1 MNSESRAA
9 DSSKWTA
16 YSVAILGTFLIMAA
30 LVCTMIQYTRPASLN
45 TARINERYEN
55 LKKLRAEEAKTLNE
69 YDWQDQPK
77 GIVRMP
83 ITNAMELI
91 VREYQNPAAA
101 RSNLIAR
108 VEKATAA
115 PPKAPEKPNPFD

>member
-1 MNSESRAA
+1 MNSGRGANQPAWPAYIVAA
-9 DSSKWTA
+9 
-16 YSVAILGTFLIMAA
+16 LGTFLIMAG
-30 LVCTMIQYTRPASLN
+30 LVWITIQYTRPAPLN
-45 TARINERYEN
+45 TARINERYDN

-69 YDWQDQPK
+69 YDWQDQAK
-77 GIVRMP
+77 GFVRLP

-115 PPKAPEKPNPFD
+115 PPKAPEKPNQYE